1 MPARPYPADD
11 GNVCARLARLKLFE
25 SICALSGLGPPT
37 ENLLAVNSRSPS
49 FRFALAIS
57 SWSVQ
62 LPFALSVIEV
72 TEGLLNNSEYAI
84 RSDVKSLVIAN
95 SILASEPWNVPA
107 IEIG

>member
-49 FRFALAIS
+49 FRLALAIS

-62 LPFALSVIEV
+62 VPFALSVIPV
-72 TEGLLNNSEYAI
+72 PADLLNNSEYVI
-84 RSDVKSLVIAN
+84 RSAVKSLLIAN
-95 SILASEPWNVPA
+95 AIFASEPWTVPA
-107 IEIG
+107 IEI